1 MIFKPKFF
9 LDLSGDSS
17 DKPAA
22 PAKVGPIREAKPAA
36 KDAKASA
43 APVVAGPAP
52 KAAAAAAPSA
62 TPSATP
68 GAAPAAVSEGAAP
81 APAQVSGGLTTVE
94 AIAAELAAAQANR
107 PAPSLATFAAECLV
121 PGGSTTPRRR
131 RGGANLADFRAIAR
145 SFTKN

>member
-43 APVVAGPAP
+43 APVAAGPAP
-52 KAAAAAAPSA
+52 TAAPSA
-62 TPSATP
+62 AL
-68 GAAPAAVSEGAAP
+68 AAVGEGAAP
-81 APAQVSGGLTTVE
+81 APAPVSGGLTTVE

>member
-22 PAKVGPIREAKPAA
+22 PAKVGPLREAKPAA

-43 APVVAGPAP
+43 APVAAGPAP
-52 KAAAAAAPSA
+52 TAAPS
-62 TPSATP
+62 
-68 GAAPAAVSEGAAP
+68 AAPAAVGEGAAP
-81 APAQVSGGLTTVE
+81 APAPVSGGLTTVE

>member
-43 APVVAGPAP
+43 APVAAGPAP

-62 TPSATP
+62 TP
-68 GAAPAAVSEGAAP
+68 AAVGESAAP
-81 APAQVSGGLTTVE
+81 APAPVSGGLTTVE

-121 PGGSTTPRRR
+121 PGGSTAPRRR

>member
-43 APVVAGPAP
+43 APVAAGPAP
-52 KAAAAAAPSA
+52 TAAPSA
-62 TPSATP
+62 AL
-68 GAAPAAVSEGAAP
+68 AAVGEGAAP
-81 APAQVSGGLTTVE
+81 APAPVSGGLTTVE

-121 PGGSTTPRRR
+121 PGGSSTPRRR

>member
-43 APVVAGPAP
+43 APVAAGPAP
-52 KAAAAAAPSA
+52 TAAPSA
-62 TPSATP
+62 AL
-68 GAAPAAVSEGAAP
+68 AAVGEGAAP
-81 APAQVSGGLTTVE
+81 APAPVSGGLTTVE

-131 RGGANLADFRAIAR
+131 RGGASLADFRAIAR

>member
-22 PAKVGPIREAKPAA
+22 PAKVGPLREAKPAA

-43 APVVAGPAP
+43 APVAAGPAP
-52 KAAAAAAPSA
+52 TAAPSA
-62 TPSATP
+62 AL
-68 GAAPAAVSEGAAP
+68 AAVGEGAAP
-81 APAQVSGGLTTVE
+81 APAPVSGGLTTVE

-107 PAPSLATFAAECLV
+107 PAPSLATFA
-121 PGGSTTPRRR
+121 P
-131 RGGANLADFRAIAR
+131 
-145 SFTKN
+145 

>member
-43 APVVAGPAP
+43 APVAAGPAP
-52 KAAAAAAPSA
+52 TAAPSA
-62 TPSATP
+62 AL
-68 GAAPAAVSEGAAP
+68 AAVGEGAAP
-81 APAQVSGGLTTVE
+81 APAPVSGGLTTVE

-107 PAPSLATFAAECLV
+107 PAPSLATFAADGHLRAALGEPFCQAYLALA
-121 PGGSTTPRRR
+121 PRR
-131 RGGANLADFRAIAR
+131 DQEVVP
-145 SFTKN
+145 

>member
-22 PAKVGPIREAKPAA
+22 PAKVGPLREAKPAA

-43 APVVAGPAP
+43 APVATGPA
-52 KAAAAAAPSA
+52 
-62 TPSATP
+62 PSATP
-68 GAAPAAVSEGAAP
+68 GAAPAAVGEGAAP
-81 APAQVSGGLTTVE
+81 APAPVSGGLTTAE

-107 PAPSLATFAAECLV
+107 PAPSLSTFAAECLV

>member
-22 PAKVGPIREAKPAA
+22 PAKVGPTREAKPAA

-43 APVVAGPAP
+43 APVAAGPAP
-52 KAAAAAAPSA
+52 S
-62 TPSATP
+62 
-68 GAAPAAVSEGAAP
+68 AAPAAVGEGAAP
-81 APAQVSGGLTTVE
+81 APAPVSGGLTTAE
-94 AIAAELAAAQANR
+94 AIAAELAAAQANQ
-107 PAPSLATFAAECLV
+107 PVPSLSTFAAECLV

-131 RGGANLADFRAIAR
+131 RGGANLADFRTIAR

>member
-22 PAKVGPIREAKPAA
+22 PSKVGPLREAKPAA

-43 APVVAGPAP
+43 APVAAGPA
-52 KAAAAAAPSA
+52 
-62 TPSATP
+62 PSATP
-68 GAAPAAVSEGAAP
+68 GAAPAAVGEGAAP
-81 APAQVSGGLTTVE
+81 APAPVSGGLTTAE